1 MRAGH
6 VGEIVV
12 VHQIVATHVDQFG
25 IRVAQYVLAT
35 LIHGDQREVQL
46 VLGLEHVLLVRNL
59 QQTGRA
65 KGRAVGKECQRRFLC
80 LAILAMQDLD
90 ATAYVQAQETRCIVQ
105 QATKAHREAA
115 LQIERL
121 VRCQRLGQ
129 LHAGHVCGE
138 ETVPQQ
144 LALQLL
150 AILGVHQLVHRLMHY
165 VRLQREKEVKGG
177 SVNSLLIFP
186 FAAASFRFR
195 FLILVL
201 LSVFCFSGRINQNRS
216 KLKMRPML
224 ATN

>member
-1 MRAGH
+1 MGAGH

-59 QQTGRA
+59 QQTGRP
-65 KGRAVGKECQRRFLC
+65 KGRAVGKQCQWRFLC
-80 LAILAMQDLD
+80 LAILAVQDLD
-90 ATAYVQAQETRCIVQ
+90 ATAYVQAQETRCVVQ
-105 QATKAHREAA
+105 QATEAHREAA

-121 VRCQRLGQ
+121 IRCQRLGQ

-150 AILGVHQLVHRLMHY
+150 AILGVHQFVHRLMHY
-165 VRLQREKEVKGG
+165 VRLRREKEFKGG
-177 SVNSLLIFP
+177 FSQLFIDFP
-186 FAAASFRFR
+186 FRLSFVSFWV
-195 FLILVL
+195 FDFGFA
-201 LSVFCFSGRINQNRS
+201 FCFSGRINQNRS